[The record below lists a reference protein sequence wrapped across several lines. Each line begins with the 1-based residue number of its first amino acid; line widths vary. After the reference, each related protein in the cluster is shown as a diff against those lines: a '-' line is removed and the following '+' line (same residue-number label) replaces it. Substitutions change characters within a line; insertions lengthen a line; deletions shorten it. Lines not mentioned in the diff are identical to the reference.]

1 MQIKSN
7 DRVTLVG
14 QTGSGKTYLA
24 KRLIAPLRRV
34 LVLDAKDE
42 LDDWNTLEF
51 SHKTMRMIERAG
63 EFRLRF
69 TPAPGEQWRYEE
81 LFERAYYAGNVT
93 VYIDEL
99 TDVVPHGTRP
109 GVYLASLYQRGRA
122 LGIGVYAS
130 TQRPAW
136 VPLFT
141 LSEAQWLIVFR
152 LRLEID
158 RKRMASIMGEQV
170 LQPVRDRF
178 GFYIAHQSWS
188 EPRYYRRLG

>member
-51 SHKTMRMIERAG
+51 SHKTMRMIERSG

-69 TPAPGEQWRYEE
+69 VPAPGEQWRYEE

-109 GVYLASLYQRGRA
+109 GIYLASLYQRGRA
-122 LGIGVYAS
+122 LGIGVYAC

-152 LRLEID
+152 LRLEVD
-158 RKRMASIMGEQV
+158 RKRMASIVGEQV